1 MTVDEG
7 GRPDVWIADLAQQT
21 LTPLTRDGLSGF
33 GTWSRDGSEYFTA
46 RINGGALDVVVQ
58 PSDGRGSSQALLQT
72 GDCLYPI
79 AALDSRRSLVVLKLS
94 SPATDG
100 ILRTDATGTRIIEPV
115 IQSPTQD
122 LGGRVSP
129 DARWVPFFSNAS
141 GRVELHVA
149 AFPAGTPQWQLSRD
163 GAREA
168 VWSTDGRELFFRN
181 GDEMLA
187 VAVGPGDPRP
197 GGVPACSSRAS
208 SSCKAGRP
216 TPTTT
221 SPRMDAS

>member
-1 MTVDEG
+1 MAI
-7 GRPDVWIADLAQQT
+7 P
-21 LTPLTRDGLSGF
+21 
-33 GTWSRDGSEYFTA
+33 
-46 RINGGALDVVVQ
+46 
-58 PSDGRGSSQALLQT
+58 
-72 GDCLYPI
+72 
-79 AALDSRRSLVVLKLS
+79 
-94 SPATDG
+94 
-100 ILRTDATGTRIIEPV
+100 RTDATGTRIIEPV

-187 VAVGPGDPRP
+187 VAVGPGDPASWGRP
-197 GGVPACSSRAS
+197 RVLFKGEFFLA
-208 SSCKAGRP
+208 KAGRP